1 MNRRSPRVHLGK
13 ILSLLG
19 VLALPAL
26 SGENPSLPTLL
37 RLNNNQ
43 NWKSRL
49 TAYIAAILLLTSLAA
64 HAAENFRVGGLQCEM
79 QENPAGIEDKR
90 YFNNILVGT
99 SLSGYKDRNL
109 IWLGGNVFLKGGTP
123 CDMEKKPLLLPNYD
137 PKLNLVEKPN
147 GWYLE
152 LAVDKSWGST
162 KRQLVTT
169 ELLGKAL
176 TPNQSF
182 ENPDGTP
189 VRITTDYFD
198 KPRDSN
204 NPFPGPFEITQDGTQ
219 SIKVWPK

>member
-1 MNRRSPRVHLGK
+1 MPPNARNMRMVSSHLFP
-13 ILSLLG
+13 ILIP
-19 VLALPAL
+19 V
-26 SGENPSLPTLL
+26 T
-37 RLNNNQ
+37 
-43 NWKSRL
+43 
-49 TAYIAAILLLTSLAA
+49 
-64 HAAENFRVGGLQCEM
+64 
-79 QENPAGIEDKR
+79 
-90 YFNNILVGT
+90 
-99 SLSGYKDRNL
+99 
-109 IWLGGNVFLKGGTP
+109 
-123 CDMEKKPLLLPNYD
+123 
-137 PKLNLVEKPN
+137 
-147 GWYLE
+147 LE

-162 KRQLVTT
+162 KRPLVTT

>member
-79 QENPAGIEDKR
+79 QENPAGIDVEHPAFHWLMESPRDGER
-90 YFNNILVGT
+90 QTACRILVT
-99 SLSGYKDRNL
+99 TNRLQLDATTADCWDSGKVASDASIAVAAPAALARRL
-109 IWLGGNVFLKGGTP
+109 QVSTG
-123 CDMEKKPLLLPNYD
+123 EPLLLRRHTVFDKGKRP
-137 PKLNLVEKPN
+137 
-147 GWYLE
+147 LE
-152 LAVDKSWGST
+152 FAEVHYVSS
-162 KRQLVTT
+162 RF
-169 ELLGKAL
+169 AL
-176 TPNQSF
+176 TLDLKREP
-182 ENPDGTP
+182 
-189 VRITTDYFD
+189 
-198 KPRDSN
+198 
-204 NPFPGPFEITQDGTQ
+204 PGF
-219 SIKVWPK
+219 